1 MSNGGELAKNT
12 AVIAVG
18 KIATQLVSFL
28 LLPLYTAVLSTED
41 YGVVDLVT
49 TYVQLLLPI
58 VTCQLEQSIFRFLLE
73 NRKDEEQKKIILS
86 DIYTL
91 TAMIMLVFSL
101 IYMCISPF
109 IKSQYKY
116 MLLLNLLANV
126 YVALMLQTARGFGL
140 NAIYAMGSFI
150 SASGQVALNVL
161 LVLIFRLGANGM
173 LISMFVAYIISG
185 TYLTFATKAYH
196 YIRLK
201 KIEIKR
207 LETYLKYSLPLIPNV
222 ISWWILN
229 ASDRT
234 IILKFI
240 NVSANGIYS
249 AANKFSGIY
258 TTIYNIF
265 NLSWTESVALHL
277 HENGSKEEF
286 TKLQSTVIKFFSC
299 IFLGV
304 TAIMP
309 FVFKILVN
317 EKFCAAYYQIPILLA
332 GAFFSAM
339 TGILG
344 AYYVAEKMTSVIA
357 RMTIMAAVLNIAIN
371 LIFIRKFGLYAA
383 SISTL
388 IAYLTVFVLRYLD
401 VRKRFGIKIELNV
414 GVGTILMMVIVWL
427 AYYRQNTVECMI
439 TFIVV
444 FFYSLVMNFQLLKSM
459 IEVIKNKFKKI

>member
-1 MSNGGELAKNT
+1 MSKGSELAKNT

-18 KIATQLVSFL
+18 KIATQMVSFF

-58 VTCQLEQSIFRFLLE
+58 VTCQLEQSIFRFLLD
-73 NRKDEEQKKIILS
+73 NRKDEENKKKILS

-91 TAMIMLVFSL
+91 AVAVTIIFSL
-101 IYMCISPF
+101 IYMCVSPL
-109 IKSQYKY
+109 IHSKYKY

-126 YVALMLQTARGFGL
+126 YVSLMLQTARGLGM
-140 NAIYAMGSFI
+140 NIVYATGSFI
-150 SASGQVALNVL
+150 AASGQVILNVV
-161 LVLIFRLGANGM
+161 LVLIVRLGASGM
-173 LISMFVAYIISG
+173 LISMFVAYMCSG
-185 TYLTFATKAYH
+185 VYLTVATKAYH
-196 YIRLK
+196 YIRFV
-201 KIEIKR
+201 KIEKKR
-207 LETYLKYSLPLIPNV
+207 VNRYLKYSLPLVPNV

-229 ASDRT
+229 SADRT

-240 NVSANGIYS
+240 NVGANGIYS

-265 NLSWTESVALHL
+265 NLSWVESVALHL
-277 HENGSKEEF
+277 HENGSDEDF

-299 IFLGV
+299 AFLGL

-317 EKFCAAYYQIPILLA
+317 EKFGAAYYQIPILLA

-339 TGILG
+339 TGVLG

-357 RMTIMAAVLNIAIN
+357 RMTIMAAILNIGVN
-371 LIFIRKFGLYAA
+371 LIFVQKFGLYAA

-388 IAYLTVFVLRYLD
+388 VAYLVVFILRYLD
-401 VRKRFGIKIELNV
+401 VRKRFGIKIELKV
-414 GVGTILMMVIVWL
+414 ALGTILMTTIVWIS
-427 AYYRQNTVECMI
+427 YYSQNTIWCVM
-439 TFIVV
+439 TFAIVCI
-444 FFYSLVMNFQLLKSM
+444 YSFIMNFQLLKSM
-459 IEVIKNKFKKI
+459 IEVINKKFQKR

>member
-18 KIATQLVSFL
+18 KIATQMVSFF

-73 NRKDEEQKKIILS
+73 NRKDEDSKKEILS

-91 TAMIMLVFSL
+91 TVAVTAIFSL
-101 IYMCISPF
+101 IYLCMSPF
-109 IKSQYKY
+109 IQSQYKY

-126 YVALMLQTARGFGL
+126 YVALMLQTARGFGM
-140 NAIYAMGSFI
+140 NAVYATGSFI
-150 SASGQVALNVL
+150 SASGQVVLNVL
-161 LVLIFRLGANGM
+161 LVLILRFGANGM
-173 LISMFVAYIISG
+173 LISMFVAYMFSG
-185 TYLTFATKAYH
+185 VYLTIATKAYH
-196 YIRLK
+196 YIRFV
-201 KIEIKR
+201 KIDKNRIKP
-207 LETYLKYSLPLIPNV
+207 YLKYSLPLVPNV

-277 HENGSKEEF
+277 HENSSGEEF

-299 IFLGV
+299 AFLGL

-317 EKFCAAYYQIPILLA
+317 EKFGAAYYQIPILLA

-339 TGILG
+339 TGVLG

-357 RMTIMAAVLNIAIN
+357 RMTIMAAILNIVVN
-371 LIFIRKFGLYAA
+371 LMFIRSIGLYAA

-388 IAYLTVFVLRYLD
+388 IAYLTVFILRYLD

-414 GVGTILMMVIVWL
+414 GLGTILMTVIVWL
-427 AYYRQNTVECMI
+427 AYYSQNTIWCVI
-439 TFIVV
+439 TFVAV
-444 FFYSLVMNFQLLKSM
+444 CVYSLIMNLPLLKSM
-459 IEVIKNKFKKI
+459 IEVINKKIQKR

>member
-201 KIEIKR
+201 K
-207 LETYLKYSLPLIPNV
+207 
-222 ISWWILN
+222 
-229 ASDRT
+229 
-234 IILKFI
+234 
-240 NVSANGIYS
+240 
-249 AANKFSGIY
+249 
-258 TTIYNIF
+258 
-265 NLSWTESVALHL
+265 
-277 HENGSKEEF
+277 
-286 TKLQSTVIKFFSC
+286 
-299 IFLGV
+299 
-304 TAIMP
+304 
-309 FVFKILVN
+309 
-317 EKFCAAYYQIPILLA
+317 
-332 GAFFSAM
+332 
-339 TGILG
+339 
-344 AYYVAEKMTSVIA
+344 
-357 RMTIMAAVLNIAIN
+357 
-371 LIFIRKFGLYAA
+371 
-383 SISTL
+383 
-388 IAYLTVFVLRYLD
+388 
-401 VRKRFGIKIELNV
+401 
-414 GVGTILMMVIVWL
+414 
-427 AYYRQNTVECMI
+427 
-439 TFIVV
+439 
-444 FFYSLVMNFQLLKSM
+444 
-459 IEVIKNKFKKI
+459 